1 MPFWARSGWC
11 KARFLF
17 CAVRSK
23 ILRGDEVIIDKYCR
37 YLVQARR
44 ETMTK
49 RKTYLRAALGQN
61 TKKGTLCGASRGH
74 CSLGT

>member
-11 KARFLF
+11 KAGFLF
-17 CAVRSK
+17 CAVCSK
-23 ILRGDEVIIDKYCR
+23 ILRGDEVIVDR

-49 RKTYLRAALGQN
+49 ENLPSGNNRPKYPRRHLFSEE
-61 TKKGTLCGASRGH
+61 KS
-74 CSLGT
+74 S